1 MNFERPALIGG
12 ALLDIK
18 DDLAGCLEDVWEE
31 GV

>member
-12 ALLDIK
+12 PLLDIK